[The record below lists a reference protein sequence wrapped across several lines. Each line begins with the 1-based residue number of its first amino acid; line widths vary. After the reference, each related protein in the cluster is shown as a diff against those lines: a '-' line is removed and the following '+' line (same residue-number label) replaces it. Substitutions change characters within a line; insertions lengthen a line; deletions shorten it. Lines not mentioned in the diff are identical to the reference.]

1 MSYKPLTIILK
12 HEMTCHEMTSWP
24 LVVKINL
31 LSNDL
36 KIIVRSFNTNL
47 IMVLSKCLTNLLRS
61 Y

>member
-24 LVVKINL
+24 LVVRINL

-36 KIIVRSFNTNL
+36 KIIVRSFNTYL
-47 IMVLSKCLTNLLRS
+47 I
-61 Y
+61 